1 MRDEESDNAASK
13 RRGDAE
19 TKRGELK
26 ETARV
31 KFDKPVAAADS
42 RPASSSGQRAN
53 AATRPRVSFSSL
65 IPHPSSLKSP
75 SSLLLWLV
83 VAVVLIY
90 GVIYP
95 NFYVLTATLERGGSW
110 SLGNFTEA
118 LSQRAVLEAAWSS
131 VWLSL
136 LTVIASALIGTPL
149 AFLFERYEFP
159 ARRAFASLVA
169 LPLVLPPLVGTL
181 AFIFLCGESGILARA
196 AQSIFHLQSA
206 PWSLR
211 GWTALVLFHAYT
223 MYPFFYVLAGAGL
236 RRVDAGLAEAA
247 RSLGAGRLRVLFRV
261 VLPQLTPSLIA
272 AALLTFMTS
281 MASFSAPLFFG
292 GDVRVLTLE
301 IYSARQ
307 RGDARAAL
315 TETVILAVISLL
327 ALLVFQRYE
336 GTRKFAAAAL
346 KGAPKRRALIKSGAA
361 RAVAT
366 VCAVIFT
373 IILALPI
380 LTLVLVSL
388 AREGQWTTQ
397 ALPPA
402 YTLDNFRQILTQE
415 DSLETLQNSLLM
427 SGIAA
432 VAALAWSFCVTAL
445 VTARRR
451 TAGRKL
457 ISLLVL
463 IPWAL
468 PGTVVAVAIAEAYG
482 RENPLTGSFI
492 LVGTFWILPVIYFLR
507 FMPLVVRALQ
517 ASIEQMDA
525 ALEEAAGSLGANWW
539 TRFRRVRLPLVWP
552 GALAGTL
559 LAFVIALGEYVAS
572 VLVYVP
578 TNRPISIKIAAELRD
593 LNLGR
598 GAAYGVLLIAVIA
611 FSMMVAT
618 RLERSREA

>member
-1 MRDEESDNAASK
+1 MKSEHEGGQAAK
-13 RRGDAE
+13 MKA
-19 TKRGELK
+19 
-26 ETARV
+26 
-31 KFDKPVAAADS
+31 S
-42 RPASSSGQRAN
+42 RFGPNGF
-53 AATRPRVSFSSL
+53 SF
-65 IPHPSSLKSP
+65 IRHPSH
-75 SSLLLWLV
+75 LLLALV
-83 VAVVLIY
+83 VFIVLLY
-90 GVIYP
+90 GVVYP
-95 NFYVLTATLERGGSW
+95 NFYVLTASLEREGAW
-110 SLGNFTEA
+110 SLGNFREA
-118 LSQRAVLEAAWSS
+118 LSQRAVIEAAWSS
-131 VWLSL
+131 LGLSL
-136 LTVIASALIGTPL
+136 LTVFFCAAVGVPL

-159 ARRAFASLVA
+159 ARRTFATLAA

-196 AQSIFHLQSA
+196 VQHIFQMQAA

-211 GWTALVLFHAYT
+211 GWTALLLFHTYT
-223 MYPFFYVLAGAGL
+223 MYPFFYVLTGAGL

-247 RSLGAGRLRVLFRV
+247 RGLGAGRLRVLFRV

-281 MASFSAPLFFG
+281 MASFSAPLLFG

-301 IYSARQ
+301 IYGARQ
-307 RGDARAAL
+307 RGDVTIAL
-315 TETVILAVISLL
+315 TETVILAVISLA
-327 ALLVFQRYE
+327 ALVIFQRYE
-336 GTRKFAAAAL
+336 GTRKFAAAAM
-346 KGAPKRRALIKSGAA
+346 KGATKRRALIKSGRT

-366 VCAVIFT
+366 VCAIVFT

-380 LTLVLVSL
+380 LTLVLVSF
-388 AREGQWTTQ
+388 ARDGQWTTQ
-397 ALPPA
+397 TLPPA

-415 DSLETLQNSLLM
+415 DSVEVLQNSLLM
-427 SGIAA
+427 AGIAA
-432 VAALAWSFCVTAL
+432 LAALVWSFCVTAL
-445 VTARRR
+445 VASRRKVP
-451 TAGRKL
+451 GRRL

-482 RENPLTGSFI
+482 RENFLTGSFI
-492 LVGTFWILPVIYFLR
+492 LIGTFWILPVIYFLR
-507 FMPLVVRALQ
+507 FMPLVVRAVQ
-517 ASIEQMDA
+517 ASIEQMDE

-539 TRFRRVRLPLVWP
+539 MRFRRVRLPLVWP

-598 GAAYGVLLIAVIA
+598 GAAYGVVLITMIA
-611 FSMMVAT
+611 ISMIIAA
-618 RLERSREA
+618 RLERTAAQE